1 MVIQHRLFLGW
12 QCYCQ
17 SMDKQPK
24 KLPRLPN
31 RVKGISG
38 QPKKD
43 YTPEEIEMIKN
54 NGAQHDASIA
64 AKLVE
69 LGGDAERYLHVLR
82 LKMRGLSRVEI
93 ASALGFSVSTI
104 EKDITEINKQ
114 LRAEIKNFDHQLFI
128 AQSMAFF
135 EEVRN
140 TTMVIA
146 ADTDNAAVARIGAL
160 KVALN
165 AEMDKINLLEKIG
178 AFDQLLPVLNP
189 DSPHDSEEQ
198 SDAEDFRRF
207 MKEVLKASDA
217 TG

>member
-1 MVIQHRLFLGW
+1 MVIQHRLLGW